1 MLLGIGGCD
10 QSPVYSD
17 PTWRDVKIGDL
28 GPKPADRP
36 RATLVGT
43 VSFDVYA
50 LDLPADNIENLSPVW
65 KVLSAKPIRTN
76 SYTAFRENGFRVR
89 YGRLRMWPRVQ
100 SLLAEA
106 GAKGAGTTSLL
117 LSEDEPA
124 DLPITDVPRG
134 LSVSFVGMDLSPQIA
149 NVSVGVLSLRLRAEP
164 VPGARGV
171 RKIVAYPVHTLP
183 ISIGIP
189 ELKATARQQEFYFA
203 AAAFATQMSPGD
215 LVMLAPDRYVP
226 ERSSL
231 GGLFFT
237 RAVGTIFTDPTG
249 RTPPERKPTV
259 RVFVLIC
266 TRMSE

>member
-1 MLLGIGGCD
+1 
-10 QSPVYSD
+10 
-17 PTWRDVKIGDL
+17 
-28 GPKPADRP
+28 
-36 RATLVGT
+36 
-43 VSFDVYA
+43 
-50 LDLPADNIENLSPVW
+50 
-65 KVLSAKPIRTN
+65 
-76 SYTAFRENGFRVR
+76 
-89 YGRLRMWPRVQ
+89 MWQRVQ

-124 DLPITDVPRG
+124 DLPIADVPSARPI
-134 LSVSFVGMDLSPQIA
+134 SFVGMDLSPQIA
-149 NVSVGVLSLRLRAEP
+149 NVTMGVLNLRLRAEP

-171 RKIVAYPVHTLP
+171 RKIVAYPVHSLP

-189 ELKATARQQEFYFA
+189 ELDATARQQEFYFG

-215 LVMLAPDRYVP
+215 LVLLAPDRYIP

-237 RAVGTIFTDPTG
+237 RAVGSVFTDPAG